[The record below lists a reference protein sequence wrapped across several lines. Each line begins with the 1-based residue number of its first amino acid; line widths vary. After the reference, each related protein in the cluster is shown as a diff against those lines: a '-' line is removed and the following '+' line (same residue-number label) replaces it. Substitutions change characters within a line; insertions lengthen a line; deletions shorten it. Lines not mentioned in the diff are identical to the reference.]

1 MLLPKTQ
8 FPCTYSVGP
17 LSEFMADKEGSCL
30 PKHALSAICR
40 GGGGRRL
47 SRRTF
52 FFSNLDT
59 GSVVLPSWR
68 KRQKDVLSFRVCAI
82 GSHTMDGYGPEEGHQ
97 CVFSLF
103 AS

>member
-1 MLLPKTQ
+1 MPCLQ
-8 FPCTYSVGP
+8 FV
-17 LSEFMADKEGSCL
+17 EVEVADVF
-30 PKHALSAICR
+30 R
-40 GGGGRRL
+40 GGR
-47 SRRTF
+47 F
-52 FFSNLDT
+52 FFSKLDT